1 MISKEIFVKTINK
14 LEELDNKM
22 NKVDEALQSL
32 SPDFGGFY
40 MPDIFDI
47 TVNIL
52 RDAFQDKDDW
62 IGYFIYERD
71 WLHKF
76 ELGDIII
83 NNTAIKIDGWED
95 VYDFLINNMKE

>member
-1 MISKEIFVKTINK
+1 MITKETFVKTINK

-40 MPDIFDI
+40 IPDIFDI
-47 TVNIL
+47 TVDLL
-52 RDAFQDKDDW
+52 REAFRDEEDW

-71 WLHKF
+71 WLHEF
-76 ELGDIII
+76 ELGDILMNNKII
-83 NNTAIKIDGWED
+83 EIRGWED